1 MPLPDSGE
9 SSPPDH
15 WVTLP
20 PPYASREFSRFLA
33 DRRVTVLDVVPG
45 AAWGHRR
52 LLVGEPQTGVVRFAT
67 AVGQP
72 AVGFDPIAREELVLT
87 QVREQLSGS
96 VRDTLPEVVQR
107 VDVFTNLNGLVV
119 TGVPGLRPSGLRPP
133 TPPIRD
139 VLPAMDAWL
148 TAVWQQTAGEPMRV
162 DLGAGAI
169 DVLLGKYAGTAQ
181 LEPALELLRS
191 TRLRLAELE
200 VSSTLSHGCLCLRH
214 VMFEGSVVVGVD
226 DWGVA
231 TPSGGPL
238 RDAAT
243 FAVRAAGPRLPEV
256 ITGETP
262 YAAALRQFVAT
273 ALNRLGLPRKLW
285 RHVLLLAQLELA
297 ITALER
303 DDHDGMVLLAR
314 AVGAVPPKR
323 I

>member
-15 WVTLP
+15 WITLP

-33 DRRVTVLDVVPG
+33 DHRVTVLDVVPG

-52 LLVGEPQTGVVRFAT
+52 LLVGEPQTGVVRYAT

-87 QVREQLSGS
+87 QMRPQLHGSLRET
-96 VRDTLPEVVQR
+96 VPEVVQR

-119 TGVPGLRPSGLRPP
+119 TGVPGLRPSGLRPA
-133 TPPIRD
+133 PPPMRD
-139 VLPAMDAWL
+139 MLLAMDAWL
-148 TAVWQQTAGEPMRV
+148 TAVWQQTAGERAPV

-169 DVLLGKYAGTAQ
+169 DVLLGRYAGTTQ

-191 TRLRLAELE
+191 TRLRLAEFE
-200 VSSTLSHGCLCLRH
+200 VVSTLSHGCLCLRH
-214 VMFEGSVVVGVD
+214 AMFEGTEVVGVD
-226 DWGVA
+226 DWGLA

-238 RDAAT
+238 RDVAA
-243 FAVRAAGPRLPEV
+243 FAVRASGSRLPEV
-256 ITGETP
+256 ITGESP
-262 YAAALRQFVAT
+262 YAGLLRQFVTSGLA
-273 ALNRLGLPRKLW
+273 RLDLPRKLW

-297 ITALER
+297 IAALER

-314 AVGAVPPKR
+314 AVGAVPRKR